1 MQEGSNGPRSARRMA
16 ENEQIAEAL
25 NRRVEER
32 VEEMRAEEGEDLNAP
47 VSFFCECSDLGC
59 RERVQLTPGR
69 FDEVHRESAL
79 CVLVPGHEVLA
90 VETVVE
96 EHPGYVVVR
105 KNIIP

>member
-1 MQEGSNGPRSARRMA
+1 MQEGSNGPRSVRRMV
-16 ENEQIAEAL
+16 ENEQISESL

-47 VSFFCECSDLGC
+47 VSFFCECSDLEC

-90 VETVVE
+90 VETIE
-96 EHPGYVVVR
+96 QEHAGYVVVR
-105 KNIIP
+105 KHVIP